1 MKVIK
6 RVSPKSF
13 QHKEK
18 FISFSFLLYLYEI
31 MDVHKTYCDDH
42 FMMYISQIMV
52 LHSLNLYSNV
62 HQLYINKTGKKT
74 KKI

>member
-1 MKVIK
+1 
-6 RVSPKSF
+6 
-13 QHKEK
+13 
-18 FISFSFLLYLYEI
+18 
-31 MDVHKTYCDDH
+31 MDVHETYCDDH